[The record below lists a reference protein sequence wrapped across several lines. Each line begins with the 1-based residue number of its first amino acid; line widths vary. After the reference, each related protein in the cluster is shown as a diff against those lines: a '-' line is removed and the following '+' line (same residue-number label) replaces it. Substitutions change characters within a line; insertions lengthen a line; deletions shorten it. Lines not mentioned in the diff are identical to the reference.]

1 MKVYVN
7 GEERQL
13 HVIDRSTGL
22 DYAKQVV
29 CAQEVLTSDEFGYF
43 CLTEEEY
50 ADWLQILTKLQAS
63 EDMRF
68 AMQDDVDEQELREY
82 LYEETMYLGTAKELA
97 QMEYICLCEV
107 QKAIT
112 QKNTAWLQ
120 ENKFPK
126 TIQQVK

>member
-50 ADWLQILTKLQAS
+50 ANWFKILAKLQDF
-63 EDMRF
+63 EDIRI
-68 AMQDDVDEQELREY
+68 AVQDAVDEQELQDY
-82 LYEETMYLGTAKELA
+82 LYEETMYLGTIKELA
-97 QMEYICLCEV
+97 QMEYICVCEI
-107 QKAIT
+107 QKAIKE
-112 QKNTAWLQ
+112 KNIAWLK
-120 ENKFPK
+120 ENKFSK
-126 TIQQVK
+126 TIQKVK

>member
-1 MKVYVN
+1 MKVYVD
-7 GEERQL
+7 GKERQL

-29 CAQEVLTSDEFGYF
+29 CAQEVLSSDDFGYF

-50 ADWLQILTKLQAS
+50 ADWSRILAQLQVS

-68 AMQDDVDEQELREY
+68 SMRDTVDEQELRDY
-82 LYEETMYLGTAKELA
+82 LYEETLYLATAKELA
-97 QMEYICLCEV
+97 QMEYICVCEV
-107 QKAIT
+107 QKAIRQT
-112 QKNTAWLQ
+112 DIAWLQ

-126 TIQQVK
+126 TIQKLK